1 MGQEADAAMTDQD
14 LAQAVSQ
21 ANDLLIS
28 SLSAGDI
35 PTNDEAELNAQIAAY
50 RASISR
56 LTAHLGLDVAAD
68 AAAAAAAQPSSSRDQ
83 AGAAAAAAAA
93 GQSDEAAHGMVPGL
107 GREGVDYQV
116 NTAAAVQHGFTLH
129 VQLVKCSCAACTNVQ

>member
-1 MGQEADAAMTDQD
+1 MESSAGLEQEADAAMTDQD

-35 PTNDEAELNAQIAAY
+35 PTNDEADLNAQIAAY

-56 LTAHLGLDVAAD
+56 LTSRLGPDVAAD
-68 AAAAAAAQPSSSRDQ
+68 AAAAAQPSSSRDQ

-116 NTAAAVQHGFTLH
+116 NTAAAVQ
-129 VQLVKCSCAACTNVQ
+129 Q

>member
-21 ANDLLIS
+21 ANDLVIS

-35 PTNDEAELNAQIAAY
+35 PTNDEADLNAQIAAY

-56 LTAHLGLDVAAD
+56 LTAHLGPDVAAD
-68 AAAAAAAQPSSSRDQ
+68 AAAAAAQPSSSRDQ
-83 AGAAAAAAAA
+83 AGAAAAAA
-93 GQSDEAAHGMVPGL
+93 GQSDEAAHGIVPGL